1 MKVKNMKKMNV
12 MFQERDL
19 KYGNMQLVIDL
30 THLTLDKNKMD
41 RYLDEFIRKIRVYI
55 RNNRRLKGSKIQ
67 YLLIPEQH
75 KDGAYHMHGLIK
87 GINPEEL
94 VKFKLEDNIPMM
106 IKALIQCRVIY
117 NWYNK
122 KIGWV
127 TLEKIKRP

>member
-1 MKVKNMKKMNV
+1 
-12 MFQERDL
+12 
-19 KYGNMQLVIDL
+19 
-30 THLTLDKNKMD
+30 MD
-41 RYLDEFIRKIRVYI
+41 RYDLDEFIRKLGVYI

-106 IKALIQCRVIY
+106 IKALIQCNRVIY
-117 NWYNK
+117 NWIPYNK
-122 KIGWV
+122 KIR
-127 TLEKIKRP
+127 LCNFRKK